1 MDLTS
6 IVPEITQTL
15 KVKFNNTVVVD
26 VRCAPDVDVEGD
38 PVETEIL
45 FWNLLKNA
53 MEESQ
58 KVECPEVWVVLKT
71 DEDSAI
77 LTVENSGRKLSAE
90 DVAKLGTQT
99 FKSEKSEGLGLGLVV
114 VRSILE
120 AMNGAI
126 QYAPRD
132 QGGLKVTVRLKRKI

>member
-1 MDLTS
+1 
-6 IVPEITQTL
+6 
-15 KVKFNNTVVVD
+15 
-26 VRCAPDVDVEGD
+26 
-38 PVETEIL
+38 
-45 FWNLLKNA
+45 

-58 KVECPEVWVVLKT
+58 KVECPKVWVVLKT